1 LFNSAIGQK
10 IFAKFG
16 KTDLKISLNISQIL
30 LTFIHAMQ
38 NVQNFG
44 KFCYDPYQNLAVK
57 LKRFS
62 ELNLLARPNFICVHF
77 IHEQNRLFCSN
88 IAVT

>member
-1 LFNSAIGQK
+1 
-10 IFAKFG
+10 
-16 KTDLKISLNISQIL
+16 
-30 LTFIHAMQ
+30 MQ

-62 ELNLLARPNFICVHF
+62 ELNLLAHNKGRPHLRARLNEILPRVYLSVHYSNVAFLASPFI
-77 IHEQNRLFCSN
+77 
-88 IAVT
+88 